1 MNEMLNG
8 THTSADLSAAFRIIL
23 DGIPDSIALISS
35 EGRILWANR
44 GTSTLLGLPSDP
56 THMSCR
62 EAFCSAEA
70 VCESCP
76 VHRTFSSGKVDSSRS
91 TGRDGRIWGIKTF
104 PIQDAQTNTRQVV
117 RWGSDITEKIRVEE
131 DAMRNARLASLGE
144 LAAGVAHEINN
155 PNALILLNSS
165 LLRDIFSDLEPLL
178 ENRSAIDPNMVLG
191 GLSYRR
197 LRDELPHVLEETV
210 DAAQRIRRIVEDLK
224 NFARQ
229 EIADHGWDVDL
240 NRTVRTAIR
249 LASPTL
255 RNSTDSFRAT
265 LSDNLPPLRGNA
277 QRLEQVVLNLLINAA
292 QALPDR
298 SRRID
303 LSTEYDSE
311 RGHVVLRLADE
322 GVGIAPEHLPHIF
335 DPFFTTRREKGGT
348 GLGLP
353 VSSRIVKE
361 HGGHLYFSSRPGE
374 GTTVVLTL
382 PALPSHG

>member
-1 MNEMLNG
+1 MNE
-8 THTSADLSAAFRIIL
+8 TRHSANLSAAFRIIL

-35 EGRILWANR
+35 EKRILWANR
-44 GTSTLLGLPSDP
+44 GTSALMGLPADP
-56 THMSCR
+56 TDMSCR
-62 EAFCSAEA
+62 EAFCPAEA

-76 VHRTFSSGKVDSSRS
+76 VHRTFSSGKVDSSRT
-91 TGRDGRIWGIKTF
+91 TGRDGRLWGIKTF
-104 PIQDAQTNTRQVV
+104 PLPDAETNARQVI
-117 RWGSDITEKIRVEE
+117 RWGSDITEKIHVEE

-178 ENRSAIDPNMVLG
+178 ENHAAIDPNMVLG
-191 GLSYRR
+191 GLSYPR
-197 LRDELPHVLEETV
+197 LRDELPHVLEETL

-229 EIADHGWDVDL
+229 EVADHGCDVDL

-255 RNSTDSFRAT
+255 KNSTDSFRAT
-265 LSDNLPPLRGNA
+265 LSDNLPPLRGNP

-298 SRRID
+298 SRGID
-303 LSTEYDSE
+303 LITEYDSE

-361 HGGHLYFSSRPGE
+361 HGGHLHFSSRPGE

-382 PALPSHG
+382 PALSFHG